1 MTLPPGA
8 RVDQLDCFLVHNPA
22 GLSILPCWE
31 AMVELKKKGYTKS
44 IGATSR
50 LPARRGL
57 PLQHTWSNRALKA
70 ECVVPSYLYR
80 RLKFWHRP
88 T

>member
-1 MTLPPGA
+1 
-8 RVDQLDCFLVHNPA
+8 VDQLDCFLVHNPA

-57 PLQHTWSNRALKA
+57 CNTHGRTER
-70 ECVVPSYLYR
+70 
-80 RLKFWHRP
+80 
-88 T
+88 